1 MLKRSR
7 PDRNEEDL
15 SSLVSSRNAVQFLY
29 EESFANGNA
38 DITLLLGE
46 ALLCGDELI
55 AEKQEISYKSK
66 EALLCLFFLRAIIGL
81 RPKKIRHL
89 VELLEWLKIV
99 SRENETGKTG
109 DTGQRPKVE

>member
-1 MLKRSR
+1 MLKRSQ
-7 PDRNEEDL
+7 PDRAEQDL

-29 EESFANGNA
+29 EESLVNGNA

-46 ALLCGDELI
+46 ALTCGDELI
-55 AEKQEISYKSK
+55 AEKREISYKSK

-81 RPKKIRHL
+81 HPKKIRHL

-99 SRENETGKTG
+99 TRENGTGKTG
-109 DTGQRPKVE
+109 DTGEQPKVE